1 MTAMTAKTRS
11 ITASFAVLALAGL
24 SLVACDAKENPY
36 AVKKTGG
43 AVDLHSYEKEMTP
56 EELAEA
62 RKAAG
67 HDSMDEIAAE
77 NAKLFEKGAREYIK
91 TRLPEYREF
100 VVEMRGYLD
109 EIEKGAPKWKDDATF
124 DKFNEKY
131 KEHVKAFLDT
141 YDVLTAEGVEGG
153 NTQADL
159 GFAVRAWEALNNDL
173 GPGVFD
179 NAQLPVAIKEIR
191 DRLDKVSAALDD
203 IEKDETLEVNPLYKA
218 PKPDKKKK
226 K

>member
-1 MTAMTAKTRS
+1 MARS
-11 ITASFAVLALAGL
+11 ITATFAALALLGL
-24 SLVACDAKENPY
+24 GLIACDAKEDPY
-36 AVKKTGG
+36 AIKKKGT
-43 AVDLHSYEKEMTP
+43 VDIHSFEKEMTP

-77 NAKLFEKGAREYIK
+77 NAKMFEKGAREYVK
-91 TRLPEYREF
+91 TRLPEYRD
-100 VVEMRGYLD
+100 VVTQMRDYLD
-109 EIEKGAPKWKDDATF
+109 QIEKGAPKWKDDAAF

-131 KEHVKAFLDT
+131 KKDVDAFLDV
-141 YDVLTAEGVEGG
+141 YDVLTAKGVEGG

-159 GFAVRAWEALNNDL
+159 GWAVRAWETLNNDL

-179 NAQLPVAIKEIR
+179 NAQLPVAIKDIR
-191 DRLDKVSAALDD
+191 DRLDKVWAALDE
-203 IEKDETLEVNPLYKA
+203 IEQDETLEVNPLYKP
-218 PKPDKKKK
+218 PKKDKKKK

>member
-1 MTAMTAKTRS
+1 MTRS
-11 ITASFAVLALAGL
+11 ITASFAVLVLAGL
-24 SLVACDAKENPY
+24 SVAACDAKENPY
-36 AVKKTGG
+36 EVKKKGT
-43 AVDLHSYEKEMTP
+43 VDLHSYDKEMSP

-77 NAKLFEKGAREYIK
+77 NAIMFEKGAREYVK
-91 TRLPEYREF
+91 TRVPEYRELIA
-100 VVEMRGYLD
+100 EMRGYLD

-131 KEHVKAFLDT
+131 KENVEAFLDV
-141 YDVLTAEGVEGG
+141 YDELTAKGVEGG

-159 GFAVRAWEALNNDL
+159 GWAVRAFEALNGDL
-173 GPGVFD
+173 GVGVFD

-191 DRLDKVSAALDD
+191 DRLDKVSAAVDE

-218 PKPDKKKK
+218 PKKDTKKKK